1 MANKTNTHHGFPWG
15 HIMGLILSIALTLLA
30 AGLALYTDL
39 TLQTII
45 ILIFGLAFLQAAIQL
60 FMFMHIKEGEGAWQV
75 GKMMSAAFIAII
87 IVYGSVWVMTN
98 MH

>member
-1 MANKTNTHHGFPWG
+1 MENKTNTHHGFPWG

-39 TLQTII
+39 ALKTII
-45 ILIFGLAFLQAAIQL
+45 ILIFGLAFLQAIVQL

-75 GKMMSAAFIAII
+75 GKMASAGFIAIV
-87 IVYGSVWVMTN
+87 IVYGSVWVMAN

>member
-75 GKMMSAAFIAII
+75 GKMMSAAFIAIV

>member
-1 MANKTNTHHGFPWG
+1 MSNKTANNHHFPWS
-15 HIMGLILSIALTLLA
+15 HIIGLVLSIALTFLA

-39 TLQTII
+39 ALKTII
-45 ILIFGLAFLQAAIQL
+45 ILIFILAFLQAAIQL

-75 GKMMSAAFIAII
+75 GKILSAGFIAIV

>member
-1 MANKTNTHHGFPWG
+1 MANNKNNHHHFPWS
-15 HIMGLILSIALTLLA
+15 HIIGLILSIALTLLA

-39 TLQTII
+39 ALQTIVI
-45 ILIFGLAFLQAAIQL
+45 IIFVLAFFQAAIQL
-60 FMFMHIKEGEGAWQV
+60 IMFMHITEGERGWQIL
-75 GKMMSAAFIAII
+75 KISSAGFMAIV